1 MQQGTSVTLRYRT
14 RPTVCSRASVLVN
27 STLCNYN
34 LYCKTCSQNQSDVGR
49 EESNISLEMGD
60 GRGGK
65 PVESRIGMEKEQG
78 GEVWERGKQTGPHR
92 SHWSLTENIH

>member
-34 LYCKTCSQNQSDVGR
+34 LYCKTCSQNQSDIGR

-65 PVESRIGMEKEQG
+65 PVESRIRMEKEQG
-78 GEVWERGKQTGPHR
+78 GEVCERGKQTGPHW